1 MQSSM
6 GNHTSI
12 VQLRRLSKFYRV
24 QLQLFCTF
32 DRFALRHQI
41 AAFYLIP
48 CSQCI
53 RSYTYCPVLTD
64 RPLLQAMTDH

>member
-48 CSQCI
+48 CTHCI
-53 RSYTYCPVLTD
+53 RSYTYCHVQTHV
-64 RPLLQAMTDH
+64 QMTVGCC